1 MWGFLCVYDIYIEKV
16 IMKKYIFTEE
26 QIKKVIDGMIN
37 EQSVSNKFNVPA
49 KTTAVAL
56 PTMKI
61 DSWKGFA
68 NYMKLTYDYVVESEN
83 KLTYT
88 LENKL
93 TLTLTFTQSDVNPDV
108 GAMAMTIT
116 FIDPNIVKTN
126 GPIIS
131 KIQTM
136 LGARLTNNA
145 IVGNK
150 PQGYL
155 TQNINNVAKM
165 LYFNVKVDG
174 NVIADIEGQKI
185 KGDVMGGER

>member
-1 MWGFLCVYDIYIEKV
+1 MYKNFNLTESEK
-16 IMKKYIFTEE
+16 E
-26 QIKKVIDGMIN
+26 QILKQHQNHGYKKPLN
-37 EQSVSNKFNVPA
+37 EQAVSNKSNVPP
-49 KTTAVAL
+49 KVAPVAQ

-68 NYMKLTYDYVVESEN
+68 NYMKLTYDYVIESEN
-83 KLTYT
+83 KLIYT

-93 TLTLTFTQSDVNPDV
+93 TSILTFTQSDVNPAV

-116 FIDPNIVKTN
+116 FIDPNIIKIN
-126 GPIIS
+126 GSVIS
-131 KIQTM
+131 KIQTA
-136 LGARLTNNA
+136 LGTKLTNNT

-185 KGDVMGGER
+185 KGNVMGGER

>member
-1 MWGFLCVYDIYIEKV
+1 
-16 IMKKYIFTEE
+16 MKKYIFTEE

-37 EQSVSNKFNVPA
+37 EQAVSNKFNVPA
-49 KTTAVAL
+49 KTTAVAQ

-68 NYMKLTYDYVVESEN
+68 NYMKLTYDYVVDNEN
-83 KLTYT
+83 QLSYT

-93 TLTLTFTQSDVNPDV
+93 TSTITFTQSEVNPAV

-131 KIQTM
+131 KIQTV
-136 LGARLTNNA
+136 LGTKLTNNA

-165 LYFNVKVDG
+165 LYFNIKIDG
-174 NVIADIEGQKI
+174 KVIADIEGQKI
-185 KGDVMGGER
+185 KGDVMGAER

>member
-1 MWGFLCVYDIYIEKV
+1 MQRFGQQVYDSLTPSMVAAINRENQAV
-16 IMKKYIFTEE
+16 PENQGDEEEVEE
-26 QIKKVIDGMIN
+26 QV
-37 EQSVSNKFNVPA
+37 VA
-49 KTTAVAL
+49 KNATVAL

-93 TLTLTFTQSDVNPDV
+93 TLTLTFTQSDVNPAV

-136 LGARLTNNA
+136 LGAKLTNNT

-165 LYFNVKVDG
+165 LYFNVKIDG

-185 KGDVMGGER
+185 KADVMGSER

>member
-1 MWGFLCVYDIYIEKV
+1 
-16 IMKKYIFTEE
+16 MKKYIFTEE

-37 EQSVSNKFNVPA
+37 EQAVSNKFNVPA
-49 KTTAVAL
+49 KTTAVAQ

-61 DSWKGFA
+61 DAWKGFA
-68 NYMKLTYDYVVESEN
+68 NYMKLTYDYVVDNEN
-83 KLTYT
+83 QLSYT

-93 TLTLTFTQSDVNPDV
+93 TSTLTFTQSDVNPDV
-108 GAMAMTIT
+108 GAMGMTIT

-131 KIQTM
+131 KIQTV
-136 LGARLTNNA
+136 LGTKLTNNA
-145 IVGNK
+145 IVGNR

-165 LYFNVKVDG
+165 LYFNIKVDG
-174 NVIADIEGQKI
+174 KVIADIEGQKI
-185 KGDVMGGER
+185 KGDVMGAER

>member
-1 MWGFLCVYDIYIEKV
+1 
-16 IMKKYIFTEE
+16 MKKYIFTEE

-37 EQSVSNKFNVPA
+37 EQAVSNKFNVPA
-49 KTTAVAL
+49 KPAAVAQ

-68 NYMKLTYDYVVESEN
+68 NYMRLTYDYVVESEN
-83 KLTYT
+83 KLIYT

-93 TLTLTFTQSDVNPDV
+93 TSILTFTQSDVNPAV

-131 KIQTM
+131 KIQTV
-136 LGARLTNNA
+136 LGTKLTNNA

-165 LYFNVKVDG
+165 LYFDIKIDG
-174 NVIADIEGQKI
+174 KVIADIEGQKI
-185 KGDVMGGER
+185 KGDVMGAER